1 MASNPIVIVGS
12 INMDLVVRTPCIPA
26 GDQTVS
32 GRDCAAL
39 PGGKGANQAVAVARL
54 GGQAVMIG
62 RVGGDAFGETLLS
75 GLKSNGVECTWVKST
90 PGVASGVAVI
100 SVADSGEKAI
110 TPAGGANLMVTP
122 ADVDA
127 AEEVIRKAKVCLL
140 QLEIPLETVEH
151 AIALCR
157 RHDVET
163 ILDTA
168 PVPKNGLSDPLLRA
182 DVVSPNESEAAQL
195 TGLSATKSPQAVAAA
210 LSKRGCRSVVLKLG
224 QHGAYVFSPEGESA
238 VPGFAVPVADTT
250 AAGDAFTAALA
261 VTRSWGWKLT
271 EAIRFA
277 NAAGALACTR
287 MGAQPSMPT
296 LAEVEALLAGQP

>member
-12 INMDLVVRTPCIPA
+12 INMERAVGTPYIHV

-32 GRDCAAL
+32 GRDFAAI
-39 PGGKGANQAVAVARL
+39 PGNRGATQAVAIARL
-54 GGQAVMIG
+54 GEPAVLIG
-62 RVGGDAFGETLLS
+62 RVGADSVGEALLA
-75 GLKSNGVECTWVKST
+75 GLKANGVDCTWIRST
-90 PGVASGVAVI
+90 PGAAGGTATVAA
-100 SVADSGEKAI
+100 ADHDENAI
-110 TPAGGANLMVTP
+110 TPAGGANLEVTP

-127 AEEVIRKAKVCLL
+127 AEEVIRTAKVCLL
-140 QLEIPLETVEH
+140 QLEIPFETVAH
-151 AIALCR
+151 AIDVCH
-157 RHDVET
+157 RHGVET

-168 PVPKNGLSDPLLRA
+168 PLPQDGLPDSLFRVEVL
-182 DVVSPNESEAAQL
+182 SSNETQASQL
-195 TGLSATKSPQAVAAA
+195 TGLSAAKSPQAVAAA

-238 VPGFAVPVADTT
+238 VPGFAVTVVDTT

-261 VTRSWGWKLT
+261 VTRNWGWKLT

-287 MGAQPSMPT
+287 RGAQSSMPT
-296 LAEVEALLAGQP
+296 LSEVETLLAGQP